1 MPACPTTLAGF
12 TSQRKLSWPA
22 AAAPPQLLTRLQLVL
37 ELAREHGLLEQ
48 YAAQIKVRLWASTVA
63 VTNRQHMA
71 DQWQPGGCNGG
82 RLVGWRASS
91 GRHPRTAL

>member
-22 AAAPPQLLTRLQLVL
+22 AEAPPQPLIRLQLVL

-48 YAAQIKVRLWASTVA
+48 YAAQIKVGLWASTVA
-63 VTNRQHMA
+63 VTNSSTWRTVVSQA
-71 DQWQPGGCNGG
+71 GGEEA
-82 RLVGWRASS
+82 GWWA
-91 GRHPRTAL
+91 G